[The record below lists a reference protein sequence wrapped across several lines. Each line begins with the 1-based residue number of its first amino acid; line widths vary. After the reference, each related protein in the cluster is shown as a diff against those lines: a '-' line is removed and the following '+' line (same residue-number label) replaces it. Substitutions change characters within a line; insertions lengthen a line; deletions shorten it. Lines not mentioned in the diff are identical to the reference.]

1 MKLPLRLI
9 AVGVVVLASL
19 LYAGAV
25 QIGTRNAEIAS
36 YLLGQNA
43 VRLVERLDDV
53 SAALVAYHP
62 SRRAAVDRD
71 SARAIESA
79 LARVDLDAQTSGLN
93 DGVSEPLIARLRRAW
108 AAAETRPAGPTLVR
122 STSEAMRESYLR
134 VGTIAVMRGSAT
146 NADGVLAEAS
156 LQALPVANAQF
167 ARLASMLAA
176 ADPAHG
182 GNDRF
187 SRAALAAI
195 YADARTARDVA
206 LESQWFDGLPPVVRA
221 QAEATRAATGTFL
234 DLLRAHMTKGDA
246 IRDRSLLLA
255 PVTDAAAKLAAL
267 ESTLLPLLDHR
278 LADAEERARDE
289 IALILGLLA
298 AIIAVVAL
306 LSLQVVRS
314 QLRSRRAR
322 AAFQHQALHDALTGL
337 PNRRA
342 FTQAAAKAVAAWTP
356 VNDRTSWIISIDL
369 DYFKEVN
376 DRYGHQAGDEF
387 LVAASQR
394 LHGATPLGDLVA
406 RVGGDE
412 FAVLVHHYDP
422 DSAHALTVGEEIC
435 EAFNEPIRLEG
446 IEHRLAASVG
456 IVAVDALHETVDSL
470 LRDADIAMYR
480 AKEDGG
486 DRVVVFDDV
495 LRQKIVDRAELASDL
510 RAALARDAG
519 PRVVFQPIL
528 SLDDRTCHGFEA
540 LVRWRHPVRGE
551 IDASL
556 LIDVAQEARLIVP
569 LGRRIVHE
577 VCRHLSEWRE
587 EGLALDMLSVHV
599 NISPMEAAH
608 DGTCASIADAMG
620 TWKIPAQTLVIE
632 MTETASI
639 DSMDTAGRFLA
650 NLHAMGLR
658 VCLDD
663 FGTGYSSLRHLN
675 DFHVD
680 AIKIDRSFV
689 VSAANDPA
697 KVPIVAGIIA
707 LARGLNAE
715 VIAEGIETI
724 EQRELINDL
733 GCRLVQGYLFARP
746 MSADDAFRFARRTIA
761 PAAKVS

>member
-1 MKLPLRLI
+1 VKLALRLI
-9 AVGVVVLASL
+9 AVGIVVLASL

-25 QIGTRNAEIAS
+25 QIGTRNVEIAS

-53 SAALVAYHP
+53 SAALAAYQP
-62 SRRAAVDRD
+62 SGRPATDRN
-71 SARAIESA
+71 SVRTIETA
-79 LARVDLDAQTSGLN
+79 LAHVDQDAQTSGLV
-93 DGVSEPLIARLRRAW
+93 DGVSEPQIAHLRRDW
-108 AAAETRPAGPTLVR
+108 AGAETRPAGPGLVR
-122 STSEAMRESYLR
+122 STNEALRESYLR
-134 VGTIAVMRGSAT
+134 VGSIAVMRGSAA

-167 ARLASMLAA
+167 ARLASILAA
-176 ADPAHG
+176 ADPAHEG
-182 GNDRF
+182 SDRF

-206 LESQWFDGLPPVVRA
+206 LEARWFEGLPAVVRA
-221 QAEATRAATGTFL
+221 QADITRSATGTFL
-234 DLLRAHMTKGDA
+234 DLFRAHIARGDA
-246 IRDRSLLLA
+246 LRKRALLLA
-255 PVTDAAAKLAAL
+255 PATDASAKLAAL
-267 ESTLLPLLDHR
+267 EATLLPLLDHR
-278 LADAEERARDE
+278 LIDAEERARNE
-289 IALILGLLA
+289 IALIVALIT
-298 AIIAVVAL
+298 AIIVVVAL

-314 QLRSRRAR
+314 QIRSRRAR
-322 AAFQHQALHDALTGL
+322 SAFQHQALHDALTGL

-356 VNDRTSWIISIDL
+356 VNDRTSWVISIDL

-394 LHGATPLGDLVA
+394 LHGATPLGDIIA

-422 DSAHALTVGEEIC
+422 DSAHAVTVGEAIC
-435 EAFNEPIRLEG
+435 SAFNEPIRLEG
-446 IEHRLAASVG
+446 VEHRLAASVG
-456 IVAVDALHETVDSL
+456 IVAVDALHETVDSV
-470 LRDADIAMYR
+470 LRDADIAMYT
-480 AKEDGG
+480 AKEAGG
-486 DRVVVFDDV
+486 DRVIVFDEV

-510 RAALARDAG
+510 RAALARDVG

-528 SLDDRTCHGFEA
+528 SLEDRTCHGFEA

-569 LGRRIVHE
+569 LGRRIIFE

-587 EGLALDMLSVHV
+587 AGLDLNTLSIHV

-608 DGTCASIADAMG
+608 DGTYASIADAMG
-620 TWKIPAQTLVIE
+620 TWRIPPQTLVIE
-632 MTETASI
+632 LTETASI
-639 DSMDTAGRFLA
+639 ESMDTAGRLLA

-675 DFHVD
+675 DFQVD

-733 GCRLVQGYLFARP
+733 GCHLVQGYLFARP
-746 MSADDAFRFARRTIA
+746 MPADDALRFAQRTLA
-761 PAAKVS
+761 PARD